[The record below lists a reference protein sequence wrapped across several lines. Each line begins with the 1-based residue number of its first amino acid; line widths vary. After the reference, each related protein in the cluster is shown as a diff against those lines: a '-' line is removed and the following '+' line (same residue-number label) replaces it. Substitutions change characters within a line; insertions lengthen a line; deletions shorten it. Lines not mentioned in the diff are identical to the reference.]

1 MTIGL
6 TYGKGLGMA
15 RIKEKVTLSIDP
27 RLLGWVDELVGQ
39 GAYESRSAALEAGF
53 EALHH
58 KRCDEQ
64 FEAALAA
71 LTPED
76 VAEGIAMAEE
86 GVQEWAA
93 QLDAEDG
100 GWGSQEV
107 QHVAAR

>member
-1 MTIGL
+1 
-6 TYGKGLGMA
+6 MA
-15 RIKEKVTLSIDP
+15 KTKDKVTLSIDP
-27 RLLGWVDELVGQ
+27 KWLGWVDGLVEQ

-53 EALHH
+53 EALHF

-76 VAEGIAMAEE
+76 VEEGIAMAEE
-86 GVQEWAA
+86 GLEEWAE

-107 QHVAAR
+107 RHVAAG